1 MQMARSEKPV
11 VAVDIGGTKIITA
24 VFGGD
29 GAVLSRIYC
38 LTLAHEGPVRV
49 VRRLNETIGR
59 AIDKAGL
66 KKSQVAGIGLAAA
79 AIIDINRG
87 LVTEAPN
94 LPRWHNVKL
103 PSLIAGEFNLPVYML
118 NDASAAALGE
128 HRYGAGRGL
137 NNLIYIT
144 VSTGI
149 GGGIVIDG
157 ELYNGTDGCAAEI
170 GHMVIMVDG
179 PACNCGRRGCL
190 ESLASGTAIGRMA
203 KERLAHGEKSTMRT
217 LAGNN
222 IEEVTSKTV
231 ARAAR
236 KGDVLALD
244 VIHTAAGY
252 LGIGLASLVNIL
264 NPQMIIIGG
273 GVSSMGAMLLGPA
286 RKSMKAHAFKLPAST
301 VRIVRPALGMDAGL
315 VGAAGYARQMGSKTA

>member
-1 MQMARSEKPV
+1 MARSDRPV

-24 VFGGD
+24 VFDGD
-29 GAVLSRIYC
+29 GAMLSRIYC
-38 LTLAHEGPVRV
+38 LTLAHEGPAKVI
-49 VRRLNETIGR
+49 RRLNETIVR
-59 AIDKAGL
+59 TIEKAGL
-66 KKSQVAGIGLAAA
+66 KKSQVGGIGVAAA

-94 LPRWHNVKL
+94 LPRWRNVPL
-103 PSLIAGEFNLPVYML
+103 PDLIAREFNLPVFLL

-128 HRYGAGRGL
+128 HRHGAGRGL

-149 GGGIVIDG
+149 GGGIIMGG

-203 KERLAHGEKSTMRT
+203 RERLAHGEKSIMRA
-217 LAGNN
+217 LAGNV
-222 IEEVTSKTV
+222 IEDVTSKTV

-236 KGDVLALD
+236 KGDLPAID
-244 VIHTAAGY
+244 VIRTAAGY
-252 LGIGLASLVNIL
+252 LGVGLANLVNIL
-264 NPQMIIIGG
+264 NPQIIIIGG

-286 RKSMKAHAFKLPAST
+286 RKSMKAHAFKLPANT
-301 VRIVRPALGMDAGL
+301 VRIVRPALGTDAGL
-315 VGAAGYARQMGSKTA
+315 AGAAEWARREGRLTA

>member
-1 MQMARSEKPV
+1 MARSDRPV

-24 VFGGD
+24 VFD
-29 GAVLSRIYC
+29 GNGAMLSRIYC
-38 LTLAHEGPVRV
+38 LTLAHEGPAKVI
-49 VRRLNETIGR
+49 RRLNETIGR

-66 KKSQVAGIGLAAA
+66 KKSQVGGIGVAAA

-94 LPRWHNVKL
+94 LPRWRNVPL
-103 PSLIAGEFNLPVYML
+103 PAIIAKELNLPVYLL

-128 HRYGAGRGL
+128 HRHGAGRGL
-137 NNLIYIT
+137 KNLIYIT
-144 VSTGI
+144 VSTGF
-149 GGGIVIDG
+149 GGGIIIDG

-170 GHMVIMVDG
+170 GHMVIMIDG

-203 KERLAHGEKSTMRT
+203 RERLAHGEKSLMRA
-217 LAGNN
+217 LAGNV
-222 IEEVTSKTV
+222 IEDVTSKTV

-236 KGDVLALD
+236 KRDLPAID
-244 VIHTAAGY
+244 VIYTAAGY
-252 LGIGLASLVNIL
+252 LGIGLANLVNIL
-264 NPQMIIIGG
+264 NPQMIIVGG

-301 VRIVRPALGMDAGL
+301 VRIVRPALGTDAGL
-315 VGAAGYARQMGSKTA
+315 AGAAEYARREGSIAA

>member
-1 MQMARSEKPV
+1 MARSDRPV

-24 VFGGD
+24 VFDGD
-29 GAVLSRIYC
+29 GAMLSRIYC
-38 LTLAHEGPVRV
+38 LTLAHEGPAKVI
-49 VRRLNETIGR
+49 RRLNETISR
-59 AIDKAGL
+59 TIQKAGL
-66 KKSQVAGIGLAAA
+66 KKSQVGGIGVAAA

-94 LPRWHNVKL
+94 LPRWRNVPL
-103 PSLIAGEFNLPVYML
+103 PALIAKEFNLPVFLL

-128 HRYGAGRGL
+128 HRHGAGRGL

-149 GGGIVIDG
+149 GGGIIIGG

-203 KERLAHGEKSTMRT
+203 RERLAHGEKSIMRA
-217 LAGNN
+217 LAGNV
-222 IEEVTSKTV
+222 IEDVTSKTV

-236 KGDVLALD
+236 KGDLPAID

-252 LGIGLASLVNIL
+252 LGIGLANLVNIL
-264 NPQMIIIGG
+264 NPQMIIVGG

-286 RKSMKAHAFKLPAST
+286 RKSMKAHAFKLPANT
-301 VRIVRPALGMDAGL
+301 VRIVRPALGTDAGL
-315 VGAAGYARQMGSKTA
+315 AGAAEYARQEGRLTA

>member
-1 MQMARSEKPV
+1 MARSERPV

-24 VFGGD
+24 VFDGD
-29 GAVLSRIYC
+29 GAMLSRVYC
-38 LTLAHEGPVRV
+38 LTLAREGPARV
-49 VRRLNETIGR
+49 INRLNETIGQ
-59 AIDKAGL
+59 AIEKAGL
-66 KKSQVAGIGLAAA
+66 ERGQIGGIGVAAA

-94 LPRWHNVKL
+94 LPRWHNVPL
-103 PSLIAGEFNLPVYML
+103 PALIAGEFNLPVFLL

-149 GGGIVIDG
+149 GGGIIIDG

-179 PACNCGRRGCL
+179 PACSCGRRGCF
-190 ESLASGTAIGRMA
+190 EALASGTAIGRMA
-203 KERLAHGEKSTMRT
+203 RERLSLGETSIMCA
-217 LAGNN
+217 LAGNV
-222 IEEVTSKTV
+222 IEDVTSVTV
-231 ARAAR
+231 AKAAR
-236 KGDVLALD
+236 KGDMLALD
-244 VIHTAAGY
+244 VIRTAAGY
-252 LGIGLASLVNIL
+252 LGIGLANLVNII

-286 RKSMKAHAFKLPAST
+286 RKSMKAHAFKLPANT
-301 VRIVRPALGMDAGL
+301 VRIVRPALGTDAGL
-315 VGAAGYARQMGSKTA
+315 TGAAEYARQKGRIAV

>member
-1 MQMARSEKPV
+1 MARSDRPV
-11 VAVDIGGTKIITA
+11 AAVDIGGTKIIAA
-24 VFGGD
+24 VFDGD

-38 LTLAHEGPVRV
+38 LTLAHEGPARV
-49 VRRLNETIGR
+49 IKRLNQTIDR

-66 KKSQVAGIGLAAA
+66 QRSQVAGIGVAAA

-94 LPRWHNVKL
+94 LPRWRNVPL
-103 PSLIAGEFNLPVYML
+103 PALISGEFNLPVYLL

-149 GGGIVIDG
+149 GGGIIIDG

-203 KERLAHGEKSTMRT
+203 RERLAYGETSIMRA
-217 LAGNN
+217 LAGNV
-222 IEEVTSKTV
+222 IEDVTSVTV

-236 KGDVLALD
+236 KGDMLALD
-244 VIHTAAGY
+244 VIRTAAGY
-252 LGIGLASLVNIL
+252 LGIGLANLVNIL
-264 NPQMIIIGG
+264 NPQMIIVGG

-315 VGAAGYARQMGSKTA
+315 SGAAEYARRKGRIAA